1 MKKEIK
7 TDDAP
12 QAIGTYS
19 QAIATESLLFI
30 SGQIP
35 LDPKT
40 MNLVDWIENQIRQT
54 FLNIEN
60 ILKKEKLTFE
70 NVVKLTILLVDLDN
84 FELVNEVMADLFK
97 KPYPARAAYEVSKL
111 PKSSLVEIETIAA
124 KILWQNI
131 Y

>member
-7 TDDAP
+7 TIGAP

-35 LDPKT
+35 LEPKT
-40 MNLVDWIENQIRQT
+40 MELVEGVENQIRQT

-60 ILKKEKLTFE
+60 ILKKENLTFE
-70 NVVKLTILLVDLDN
+70 SVVKLTILLDDLDN
-84 FELVNEVMADLFK
+84 FDLVNKVMADLFK

-111 PKSSLVEIETIAA
+111 PKNSLVEIETIAV
-124 KILWQNI
+124 KI
-131 Y
+131 

>member
-40 MNLVDWIENQIRQT
+40 MNLVDGIENQIRQT

-84 FELVNEVMADLFK
+84 FELVNKVMADLFK

-111 PKSSLVEIETIAA
+111 PKNSLVEIETIAA
-124 KILWQNI
+124 KIL
-131 Y
+131 

>member
-19 QAIATESLLFI
+19 QAIVTENLLFI

-40 MNLVDWIENQIRQT
+40 MNLVDGIENQIRQT

-60 ILKKEKLTFE
+60 ILKKEKLTYE

-111 PKSSLVEIETIAA
+111 PKNSLVEIETIAA
-124 KILWQNI
+124 KIL
-131 Y
+131 

>member
-19 QAIATESLLFI
+19 QAIATENLLFI

-40 MNLVDWIENQIRQT
+40 MNLVDGIENQIRQT

-84 FELVNEVMADLFK
+84 FELVNEVMVDLFK

-111 PKSSLVEIETIAA
+111 PKNSLVEIETIAA
-124 KILWQNI
+124 KIL
-131 Y
+131 

>member
-40 MNLVDWIENQIRQT
+40 MNLVDGIENQIRQT

-60 ILKKEKLTFE
+60 ILKREKLTFE

-111 PKSSLVEIETIAA
+111 PKNSLVEIETIAA
-124 KILWQNI
+124 KIL
-131 Y
+131 

>member
-35 LDPKT
+35 LDPNT
-40 MNLVDWIENQIRQT
+40 MNLVDGIENQIRQT

-84 FELVNEVMADLFK
+84 FKLVNEVMADLFK

-111 PKSSLVEIETIAA
+111 PKNSLVEIETIAV
-124 KILWQNI
+124 KI
-131 Y
+131 

>member
-12 QAIGTYS
+12 QAIGTYY
-19 QAIATESLLFI
+19 QAISTENLLFI

-40 MNLVDWIENQIRQT
+40 MNLVDGIENQIRQT

-111 PKSSLVEIETIAA
+111 PKNSLIEIETIAA
-124 KILWQNI
+124 KI
-131 Y
+131 

>member
-19 QAIATESLLFI
+19 QAIATENLIFI

-40 MNLVDWIENQIRQT
+40 MNLVDGIENQIRQT

-111 PKSSLVEIETIAA
+111 PKSSLVEIETIAV
-124 KILWQNI
+124 KI
-131 Y
+131 

>member
-40 MNLVDWIENQIRQT
+40 MNLVDGIENQIRQT

-111 PKSSLVEIETIAA
+111 PKNSLVEIETIAA
-124 KILWQNI
+124 KIL
-131 Y
+131 

>member
-7 TDDAP
+7 SSNAP
-12 QAIGTYS
+12 EAIGTYS

-40 MNLVDWIENQIRQT
+40 MNIVDGIENQIRQT
-54 FLNIEN
+54 FLNVEN
-60 ILKKEKLTFE
+60 ILKEENLAFE
-70 NVVKLTILLVDLDN
+70 NVIKLTILLDDLDN
-84 FELVNEVMADLFK
+84 FELVNEVMTDLFQ

-111 PKSSLVEIETIAA
+111 PKNSSIEIETIAV
-124 KILWQNI
+124 KIL
-131 Y
+131 

>member
-19 QAIATESLLFI
+19 QAIATENLLFI

-35 LDPKT
+35 LDPET
-40 MNLVDWIENQIRQT
+40 MNLVDGIENQIRQT

-111 PKSSLVEIETIAA
+111 PKNSLIEIETIAA
-124 KILWQNI
+124 KI
-131 Y
+131 

>member
-7 TDDAP
+7 TINAP

-19 QAIATESLLFI
+19 QAIATENLLFI

-35 LDPKT
+35 LEPKT
-40 MNLVDWIENQIRQT
+40 MELVDGVENQIRQT

-60 ILKKEKLTFE
+60 ILKVEKLSFE
-70 NVVKLTILLVDLDN
+70 NVVKLTILLDDLDN
-84 FELVNEVMADLFK
+84 FETVNKVMADLFK

-111 PKSSLVEIETIAA
+111 PKNSLVEIETIAV
-124 KILWQNI
+124 KI
-131 Y
+131 

>member
-19 QAIATESLLFI
+19 QAIATENLLFI

-40 MNLVDWIENQIRQT
+40 MNLVDGIENQIRQT

-111 PKSSLVEIETIAA
+111 PKNSLVEIETIAV
-124 KILWQNI
+124 KIL
-131 Y
+131 

>member
-19 QAIATESLLFI
+19 QAIATENLLFI

-40 MNLVDWIENQIRQT
+40 MNLVDGIENQIRQT

-84 FELVNEVMADLFK
+84 FELVNEVMADLFN

-111 PKSSLVEIETIAA
+111 PKNSLVEIETIAA
-124 KILWQNI
+124 KIL
-131 Y
+131 

>member
-7 TDDAP
+7 SSNAP
-12 QAIGTYS
+12 EAIGTYS

-40 MNLVDWIENQIRQT
+40 MNLVDGIENQIRQT
-54 FLNIEN
+54 FLNVEN
-60 ILKKEKLTFE
+60 ILKEENLAFE
-70 NVVKLTILLVDLDN
+70 NVVKLTILLDDLDN
-84 FELVNEVMADLFK
+84 FELVNEVMTDLFQ

-111 PKSSLVEIETIAA
+111 PKNSSIEIETIAV
-124 KILWQNI
+124 KIL
-131 Y
+131 

>member
-19 QAIATESLLFI
+19 QAIATENLLFI

-40 MNLVDWIENQIRQT
+40 MNLVDGIENQIRQT

-111 PKSSLVEIETIAA
+111 PKNSLVEIETIAA
-124 KILWQNI
+124 KI
-131 Y
+131 

>member
-19 QAIATESLLFI
+19 QAIATENLIFI

-40 MNLVDWIENQIRQT
+40 MNLVDGIENQIRQT

-84 FELVNEVMADLFK
+84 FELVNEVMANLFK

-111 PKSSLVEIETIAA
+111 PKNSLVEIETIAA
-124 KILWQNI
+124 KIL
-131 Y
+131 

>member
-19 QAIATESLLFI
+19 QAIATENLLFI

-40 MNLVDWIENQIRQT
+40 MNLVDGIENQIRQT

-111 PKSSLVEIETIAA
+111 PKNSLIEIETIAA
-124 KILWQNI
+124 KI
-131 Y
+131 

>member
-7 TDDAP
+7 TSNAP
-12 QAIGTYS
+12 EAIGTYS

-40 MNLVDWIENQIRQT
+40 MNLVDGIENQIRQT
-54 FLNIEN
+54 FLNVEN
-60 ILKKEKLTFE
+60 ILKEENLAFE
-70 NVVKLTILLVDLDN
+70 NVVKLTILLDDLDN
-84 FELVNEVMADLFK
+84 FELVNEVMTDLFQ

-111 PKSSLVEIETIAA
+111 PKNSSIEIETIAV
-124 KILWQNI
+124 KIL
-131 Y
+131 

>member
-19 QAIATESLLFI
+19 QAIATENLLFI

-40 MNLVDWIENQIRQT
+40 MNLVDGIENQIRQT

-111 PKSSLVEIETIAA
+111 PKNSLIEIETIAV
-124 KILWQNI
+124 KI
-131 Y
+131 

>member
-19 QAIATESLLFI
+19 QAIATENLLFI

-40 MNLVDWIENQIRQT
+40 MNLVDGIENQIRQT

-70 NVVKLTILLVDLDN
+70 NVVKLTILLVDLEN

-111 PKSSLVEIETIAA
+111 PKNSLVEIETIAA
-124 KILWQNI
+124 KIL
-131 Y
+131 

>member
-7 TDDAP
+7 TINAP

-35 LDPKT
+35 LEPKT
-40 MNLVDWIENQIRQT
+40 MELVDGVENQIRQT

-111 PKSSLVEIETIAA
+111 PKSSLVEIETIAV
-124 KILWQNI
+124 KI
-131 Y
+131 

>member
-7 TDDAP
+7 TIEAP

-35 LDPKT
+35 LEPKT
-40 MNLVDWIENQIRQT
+40 MELVEGVENQIRQT

-60 ILKKEKLTFE
+60 ILKKENLTFE
-70 NVVKLTILLVDLDN
+70 SVVKLTILLDDLDN
-84 FELVNEVMADLFK
+84 FDLVNKVMADLFK

-111 PKSSLVEIETIAA
+111 PKNSLVEIETIAV
-124 KILWQNI
+124 KI
-131 Y
+131 

>member
-12 QAIGTYS
+12 QAIGSYS
-19 QAIATESLLFI
+19 QAIATENLLFI

-40 MNLVDWIENQIRQT
+40 MNLVDGIENQIRQT

-111 PKSSLVEIETIAA
+111 PKNSLVEIETIAA
-124 KILWQNI
+124 KIL
-131 Y
+131 

>member
-19 QAIATESLLFI
+19 QAIATENLLFI

-40 MNLVDWIENQIRQT
+40 MNLVDGIENQIRQT

-111 PKSSLVEIETIAA
+111 PKNSLVEIETIAV
-124 KILWQNI
+124 KI
-131 Y
+131 

>member
-19 QAIATESLLFI
+19 QAIATEILLFI

-40 MNLVDWIENQIRQT
+40 MNLVDGIENQIRQT

-111 PKSSLVEIETIAA
+111 PKNSLVEIETIAV
-124 KILWQNI
+124 KI
-131 Y
+131 

>member
-7 TDDAP
+7 SSNAP
-12 QAIGTYS
+12 EAIGTYS

-40 MNLVDWIENQIRQT
+40 MNLVDGIENQIRQT
-54 FLNIEN
+54 FLNVEN
-60 ILKKEKLTFE
+60 ILKEENLAFE
-70 NVVKLTILLVDLDN
+70 NVIKLTILLDDLDN
-84 FELVNEVMADLFK
+84 FELVNEVMTDLFQ

-111 PKSSLVEIETIAA
+111 PKNSSIEIETIAV
-124 KILWQNI
+124 KIL
-131 Y
+131 

>member
-19 QAIATESLLFI
+19 QAIATENLLFI

-40 MNLVDWIENQIRQT
+40 MNLVDGIENQIRQT

-111 PKSSLVEIETIAA
+111 PKNSLVEIETIAA
-124 KILWQNI
+124 KIL
-131 Y
+131 

>member
-7 TDDAP
+7 TIEAP

-19 QAIATESLLFI
+19 QAIATETLLFI

-35 LDPKT
+35 LEPKT
-40 MNLVDWIENQIRQT
+40 MELVEGVENQIRQT

-60 ILKKEKLTFE
+60 ILKEENLTFE
-70 NVVKLTILLVDLDN
+70 SVVKLTILLDDLDN
-84 FELVNEVMADLFK
+84 FDLVNKVMADLFK

-111 PKSSLVEIETIAA
+111 PKNSLVEIETIAV
-124 KILWQNI
+124 KI
-131 Y
+131 